1 MEEKKSRFEAFLKS
15 KNLSSRT
22 LGNYITYY
30 NKFQMFSAVNQECIN
45 FFLSDPK
52 NQNTN
57 SRGFLRHY
65 LKFLLSEDIPG
76 DQKQTI
82 ALIEIPKATAR
93 RKVRVT
99 KWLTLEQ
106 IQALESVMH
115 TDSDKLKLLLS
126 FYGGLR
132 LSGLFTLRV
141 NSFQWEEWKKDMEG
155 PGIAIIRE
163 KGNKERTAFF
173 PGRIMKSV
181 AAYIHA
187 NVFSSPDSFL
197 FLPNNL
203 AKVSVRNYART
214 WQNHLR
220 QAGINAGITQL
231 DSEQNPLKSSGVNPH
246 LLRHSYAT
254 YLKNVHGMDI
264 KDIQV
269 LLGHSDIS
277 STQIYAHVDN
287 SRIKSLIRE
296 L

>member
-1 MEEKKSRFEAFLKS
+1 MEEKKTRFEAFLKS

-22 LGNYITYY
+22 LGNYMTYY
-30 NKFQMFSAVNQECIN
+30 NKFQMFNSVTQETIN
-45 FFLSDPK
+45 FFLSDPN

-57 SRGFLRHY
+57 ARGFLHHY
-65 LKFLLSEDIPG
+65 LKFLLKEDIPG
-76 DQKQTI
+76 DQKQVI
-82 ALIEIPKATAR
+82 ALIEIPKSTG
-93 RKVRVT
+93 KKKFRVT
-99 KWLTLEQ
+99 RHLELEQ
-106 IQALESVMH
+106 IQALEGVMH
-115 TDSDKLKLLLS
+115 TESDRLKLLLS

-141 NSFQWEEWKKDMEG
+141 NSFQWEEWKKDTTG

-173 PGRIMKSV
+173 PAKIMKVV
-181 AAYIHA
+181 ASYIHS
-187 NVFSSPDSFL
+187 NSFSSPDNFL
-197 FLPNNL
+197 FLPNKL
-203 AKVSVRNYART
+203 GKISVRNYART

-220 QAGINAGITQL
+220 QAGINTGITQL
-231 DSEQNPLKSSGVNPH
+231 NPEGKPLASTTINPH

-254 YLKNVHGMDI
+254 YLKNVKNMDI

-277 STQIYAHVDN
+277 STQRYTHADN
-287 SRIKSLIRE
+287 NRLKTLIQD